1 MLYDSVRYTAP
12 YRSPMHRH
20 PAWQLTASLEGD
32 FHFLT
37 REKEFV
43 IPPGGWIL
51 ISPELVH
58 SAGSPSE
65 KSLAMQ
71 IFFRRFSPVLLPEA
85 AERLNLKR
93 GFLETGQTDLKFLMR
108 TSRDFQRKGAE
119 NSPLAYSYRIALG
132 LEFVLAALTDLL
144 PRTNFEAKRNAKMER
159 IMEYMEEHFA
169 EPLCC
174 ADFAETAGLSP
185 SRFSA
190 IFRKAAGCSPMHF
203 FNTIRLAHA
212 QTFLLDGC
220 SVEETSLRA
229 GFSTVPYFCRCFRK
243 HLGMSPG
250 EFRKNPFFSVKPDSC
265 RAWQSDFRGFVS
277 FEDILR

>member
-1 MLYDSVRYTAP
+1 MAEPWMWYDSIRYDAP

-20 PAWQLTASLEGD
+20 PAWQLTASLEGE

-37 REKEFV
+37 LEQEFG
-43 IPPGGWIL
+43 IRPGEWIL

-85 AERLNLKR
+85 AERFNLKR
-93 GFLETGQTDLKFLMR
+93 GFLETGRADLKYLMR
-108 TSRDFQRKGAE
+108 LARNFQRKGAE
-119 NSPLAYSYRIALG
+119 NSPLAHSYRIALG

-144 PRTNFEAKRNAKMER
+144 PRLDFKARRNTKMER

-190 IFRKAAGCSPMHF
+190 LFRKAAGCSPMHF
-203 FNTIRLAHA
+203 FNTVRLAHA
-212 QTFLLDGC
+212 QAFLLDGC
-220 SVEETSLRA
+220 SVEETSFRA

-243 HLGMSPG
+243 HLGISPG
-250 EFRKNPFFSVKPDSC
+250 EFRKNPFFSGKPDAC
-265 RAWQSDFRGFVS
+265 RT
-277 FEDILR
+277 